1 MTDHIKV
8 EESYVDALV
17 KNAAWDAARVTLT
30 EKRGDKA
37 GDEGAG
43 RDKKD
48 KGDYTTDAREGDKG
62 KGKKKGDKPDFTTDA
77 RKGDKS
83 KTKKG
88 EKDYEDKDDDED
100 DDDDNGKN
108 ESVTARE
115 LAEQLLD
122 TLSEE
127 VILEFIDILY
137 ASVLNEEAEQDEGD
151 DEEASE

>member
-1 MTDHIKV
+1 MKSGVWDIARLDRGDRSA
-8 EESYVDALV
+8 ELDEALV
-17 KNAAWDAARVTLT
+17 S
-30 EKRGDKA
+30 ERGGKK

-43 RDKKD
+43 KD
-48 KGDYTTDAREGDKG
+48 KD
-62 KGKKKGDKPDFTTDA
+62 DKPDFTTDA